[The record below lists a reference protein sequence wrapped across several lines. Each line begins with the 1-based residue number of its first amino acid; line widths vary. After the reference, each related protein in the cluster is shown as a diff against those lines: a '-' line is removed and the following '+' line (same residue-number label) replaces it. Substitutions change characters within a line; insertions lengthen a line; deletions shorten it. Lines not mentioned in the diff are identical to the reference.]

1 MPPWMR
7 NHRHAIVATLVLLIG
22 LVGCQKGSKD
32 NKDNKD
38 KPAAGSNQGSG
49 QGSGPG
55 SGQGSGGMSAPVTPP
70 KDIDSKDILART
82 ETSPEV
88 YVKHVLLGWKDLA
101 AARHGQ
107 LDPRAAKRSNEEAA
121 KLAQDL
127 AAKLKADPDSIDA
140 LVKENG
146 EDPGAKSGDPY
157 IVKVDTPFVPEFK
170 NLSIR
175 LKEKEVGIVKTS
187 FGYHVIERVAKPP
200 PDPLESADILA
211 RTPEAGPVQVQH
223 VLVGWK
229 DAPAAQAGR
238 ADKRAL
244 ERTKEDADKLAK
256 DLLAK
261 VRANGDMVKL
271 MKEFSEDPGSKDTGK
286 PYEVA
291 ATTQFVE
298 GFKNLALRLKM
309 NEAGLVKTPF
319 GWHIIKR
326 VPPPPPP
333 PPDPLETVDILKRK
347 PETGKIK
354 VKQILLGWKDVHIE
368 DERPKNRDR
377 KTLEKLVKDTV
388 AKLKKGDKIEPIAA
402 EISEDPGSKA
412 GIAVDISPETNTIPP
427 VKNMALRLKV
437 GEVGIAK
444 TDFGIYIIQRIE

>member
-7 NHRHAIVATLVLLIG
+7 NHRHTIVATIVLLIG

-32 NKDNKD
+32 NKD
-38 KPAAGSNQGSG
+38 KPTAGSNQGSG
-49 QGSGPG
+49 LGSGPG
-55 SGQGSGGMSAPVTPP
+55 SGKGSGGVSAPVTPP

-88 YVKHVLLGWKDLA
+88 FVKHVLLGWKDLA
-101 AARHGQ
+101 AARRGQ
-107 LDPRAAKRSNEEAA
+107 LDPRAAQRTNEEAA

-146 EDPGAKSGDPY
+146 EDPGAKSGEPY
-157 IVKVDTPFVPEFK
+157 IVKAESQFVPEFK

-175 LKEKEVGIVKTS
+175 LKEKEVGIVRTN
-187 FGYHVIERVAKPP
+187 FGYHVIERVGKPL

-211 RTPEAGPVQVQH
+211 RTAEAGPVQVQH
-223 VLVGWK
+223 ILVGWK
-229 DAPAAQAGR
+229 DVPAAQMGR

-244 ERTKEDADKLAK
+244 ERTKQDADKIAK

-261 VRANGDMVKL
+261 VRANGDMAKL

-286 PYEVA
+286 PYEVS
-291 ATTQFVE
+291 ATTNYVE
-298 GFKNLALRLKM
+298 GFKNMALRLKM

-319 GWHIIKR
+319 GWHIMKR

-368 DERPKNRDR
+368 DDRAKNRDR
-377 KTLEKLVKDTV
+377 KSLEKLVKDTV

>member
-7 NHRHAIVATLVLLIG
+7 NHRHTIVATIVLLFG

-38 KPAAGSNQGSG
+38 KPTAGSNQGSG
-49 QGSGPG
+49 KG

-88 YVKHVLLGWKDLA
+88 YVKHVLLGWKDLS

-107 LDPRAAKRSNEEAA
+107 LDPRAAQRTNEEAA

-140 LVKENG
+140 LVKEHG
-146 EDPGAKSGDPY
+146 EDPGTKSGDPY
-157 IVKVDTPFVPEFK
+157 IVKTDTPFVPEFK
-170 NLSIR
+170 NLAIR
-175 LKEKEVGIVKTS
+175 LKEKEVGIVKTA
-187 FGYHVIERVAKPP
+187 FGYHVIERVGKPA

-211 RTPEAGPVQVQH
+211 RTPEAGPVQVAH
-223 VLVGWK
+223 VLIGWK
-229 DAPAAQAGR
+229 DAPASQAGR
-238 ADKRAL
+238 VTDKRAL

-256 DLLAK
+256 EVLAK
-261 VRANGDMVKL
+261 VRANGDMAKL
-271 MKEFSEDPGSKDTGK
+271 MKEYSEDPGTKDTGK
-286 PYEVA
+286 PYEVS

-298 GFKNLALRLKM
+298 GFKNMALRLKM
-309 NEAGLVKTPF
+309 NEAGLAKTQF

-333 PPDPLETVDILKRK
+333 PPDPLETVDILKR
-347 PETGKIK
+347 PAGTAKIK
-354 VKQILLGWKDVHIE
+354 VKQILLGWTEAHSV
-368 DERPKNRDR
+368 DERGSKRDR

-444 TDFGIYIIQRIE
+444 TEFGMYIIQRIE

>member
-7 NHRHAIVATLVLLIG
+7 NHRHAMVATIVLLIG
-22 LVGCQKGSKD
+22 LVGCQKGS
-32 NKDNKD
+32 NDNKD

-55 SGQGSGGMSAPVTPP
+55 SGKGSGGVSAPVAPP

-82 ETSPEV
+82 ETSSDV
-88 YVKHVLLGWKDLA
+88 YVKHVLLGWKDLTG
-101 AARHGQ
+101 RGPH
-107 LDPRAAKRSNEEAA
+107 DPRAAKRTNEEAA
-121 KLAQDL
+121 KLAQDI

-140 LVKENG
+140 VVTESS
-146 EDPGAKSGDPY
+146 EDPGRVTGEPY
-157 IVKVDTPFVPEFK
+157 NVKTDAPFVPEFK
-170 NLSIR
+170 NLALR
-175 LKEKEVGIVKTS
+175 LKEKEVGIVKTA
-187 FGYHVIERVAKPP
+187 FGYHVIERVPKPP

-229 DAPAAQAGR
+229 ELAQALGAR

-244 ERTKEDADKLAK
+244 ERTKADADKLAK
-256 DLLAK
+256 ELLDK
-261 VRANGDMVKL
+261 VRANADMAKL
-271 MKEFSEDPGSKDTGK
+271 MKEYSEDPGTKDTGK
-286 PYEVA
+286 PYDVS

-298 GFKNLALRLKM
+298 PFKNLALRLKL
-309 NEAGLVKTPF
+309 NEAGIVKTPY

-326 VPPPPPP
+326 IPPPPPP
-333 PPDPLETVDILKRK
+333 PPDPLETVEILKRK

-388 AKLKKGDKIEPIAA
+388 ARLKKGDKIEPIAA

-412 GIAVDISPETNTIPP
+412 GIAVDVSPETNTIPP
-427 VKNMALRLKV
+427 FKNMALRLKV
-437 GEVGIAK
+437 GEIGIVK
-444 TDFGIYIIQRIE
+444 TEFGIHIVQRIE